1 MSSGSS
7 TISGGPPRDNITW
20 SHALLASVANKRT
33 SSTSPFQAL
42 KENQEHKPQMGSVIS
57 ALRGATKTV
66 GAVAKLLLDL
76 NKTYQ
81 ALLARVN
88 APPGLPYANPSKP
101 YWLDD
106 PPFPELVDA
115 RSEKLPAEADV
126 VIIGSG
132 ITGAAVA
139 RSLYTA
145 AGASDASDEGGEK
158 KGPRVVVLEAR
169 SLCAGATGRNGGHVK
184 ASPHELFPKLAK
196 YFGKEGAARL
206 TKFALR
212 TAEAVLEVGGEQ
224 GREVAECRRVET
236 VDFFLDDKGFEAGKK
251 EVEELRRWVPE
262 VEIAVLGRK
271 ETKAKFGVETAH
283 VAGGLVYSAG
293 AMWPYRLVAKIWK
306 ELVDEFGGRLSLEM
320 NTPVEEVVVDG
331 EGGGRP
337 YVVRTARGA
346 IRARHV
352 VHATNAH
359 AGQFLPGLRGKMA
372 GVKAHMTAQRPST
385 TTATTTLSG
394 QTTQQD
400 GAGEAGFQWPDDSR
414 AGSKSWSIIYGNG
427 AFDYVTQRPNGD
439 VMLGGGFA
447 RSAGE
452 GVDMVGVY
460 DDSGTDGMTIAHV
473 SGVMSAVFGARW
485 RGDVVRVWSGVL
497 GVTGDMAPFVGRVP
511 AGVAGVREKI
521 VSSPWFGSKKGREC
535 VKVKKVGK
543 TVDETEE
550 EQPWMG
556 AEAGQWVSA
565 GYCGDGMVW
574 AWLCGTALG
583 VMVAGKEDVVLEK
596 GVGFPGGRLA
606 EWFPKELLLTEARLR
621 KADMSNLVDEI

>member
-1 MSSGSS
+1 
-7 TISGGPPRDNITW
+7 
-20 SHALLASVANKRT
+20 
-33 SSTSPFQAL
+33 
-42 KENQEHKPQMGSVIS
+42 MGSILS
-57 ALRGATKTV
+57 SLRGATKTV
-66 GAVAKLLLDL
+66 TAVAKLLLDL

-81 ALLARVN
+81 ALLSRVN
-88 APPGLPYANPSKP
+88 APPGLPHTNPSNP

-115 RSEKLPAEADV
+115 QSQRLPAEADV

-139 RSLYTA
+139 RGLYA
-145 AGASDASDEGGEK
+145 AAASVGDVSDGEGK

-169 SLCAGATGRNGGHVK
+169 RLCAGATGRNGGHVK
-184 ASPHELFPKLAK
+184 ASPHELFTKLAR

-206 TKFALR
+206 TSFALR
-212 TAEAVLEVGGEQ
+212 TAEAVMEVGGEE

-236 VDFFLDDKGFEAGKK
+236 VDFFLDDKGFEEGKK

-262 VEIAVLGRK
+262 VEIAVLGRE
-271 ETKAKFGVETAH
+271 ETEARFGVEGGH

-306 ELVDEFGGRLSLEM
+306 ELVDEFAGRLSLEM
-320 NTPVEEVVVDG
+320 NTAVEEVEIDG
-331 EGGGRP
+331 EGDGRP
-337 YVVRTARGA
+337 FVVRTARGV

-385 TTATTTLSG
+385 TTTSSG
-394 QTTQQD
+394 QSTQQAE
-400 GAGEAGFQWPDDSR
+400 GGEGFQWPDNSR
-414 AGSKSWSIIYGNG
+414 TGSKSWSILYGNG

-473 SGVMSAVFGARW
+473 SGVMNAVFGARW

-511 AGVAGVREKI
+511 ASVVGVKGKSG
-521 VSSPWFGSKKGREC
+521 SSASSSWFGLKKGRES

-543 TVDETEE
+543 TVDEMEE
-550 EQPWMG
+550 DQPWTG

-596 GVGFPGGRLA
+596 GVGFPGGRLG
-606 EWFPKELLLTEARLR
+606 EWFPKELLLTEARLK
-621 KADMSNLVDEI
+621 KADLSNLVDEI

>member
-1 MSSGSS
+1 
-7 TISGGPPRDNITW
+7 
-20 SHALLASVANKRT
+20 
-33 SSTSPFQAL
+33 
-42 KENQEHKPQMGSVIS
+42 MGSILS
-57 ALRGATKTV
+57 SLRGATKTV
-66 GAVAKLLLDL
+66 TAVAKLLLDL

-81 ALLARVN
+81 ALLSRVN
-88 APPGLPYANPSKP
+88 APPGLPHAKPSDP

-115 RSEKLPAEADV
+115 QSERLPAEADV

-132 ITGAAVA
+132 ITAAAVA
-139 RSLYTA
+139 RGLYIA
-145 AGASDASDEGGEK
+145 AATDVSDGEGK

-169 SLCAGATGRNGGHVK
+169 RLCAGATGRNGGHVK
-184 ASPHELFPKLAK
+184 ASPHELFTKLAR

-206 TKFALR
+206 TRFALR
-212 TAEAVLEVGGEQ
+212 TAEAVLEVGGEK
-224 GREVAECRRVET
+224 GREVSECRRVET
-236 VDFFLDDKGFEAGKK
+236 VDFFLDDKGFEEGKK
-251 EVEELRRWVPE
+251 GAEELRRWVPE
-262 VEIAVLGRK
+262 VDIAVLGRE
-271 ETKAKFGVETAH
+271 ETEARFGVEGGH
-283 VAGGLVYSAG
+283 VSGGLVYSAG

-306 ELVDEFGGRLSLEM
+306 ELVDEFAGRLSLEM
-320 NTPVEEVVVDG
+320 NTPVEGVEVDG
-331 EGGGRP
+331 EGGERP
-337 YVVRTARGA
+337 YVVRTGRGV

-385 TTATTTLSG
+385 TTTTSSG
-394 QTTQQD
+394 QSNQQ
-400 GAGEAGFQWPDDSR
+400 AEEGEGFQWPDNSR
-414 AGSKSWSIIYGNG
+414 TGSKSWSILYGSG

-447 RSAGE
+447 RSADE

-497 GVTGDMAPFVGRVP
+497 GVTGDMAPFVGRAP
-511 AGVAGVREKI
+511 ASVVGVKGKKDS
-521 VSSPWFGSKKGREC
+521 VSSSSSLSSWFGLKKGRES

-543 TVDETEE
+543 TVDEMEE
-550 EQPWMG
+550 EHPWMG

-583 VMVAGKEDVVLEK
+583 IMVAGKEDVVLEK
-596 GVGFPGGRLA
+596 GVGFPGGRLG
-606 EWFPKELLLTEARLR
+606 EWFPKELLLTEARLK
-621 KADMSNLVDEI
+621 KADLSNLVDEI

>member
-1 MSSGSS
+1 MSK
-7 TISGGPPRDNITW
+7 IEVPE
-20 SHALLASVANKRT
+20 KR
-33 SSTSPFQAL
+33 
-42 KENQEHKPQMGSVIS
+42 KEAMGSVLS
-57 ALRGATKTV
+57 AIRGATKTV
-66 GAVAKLLLDL
+66 GAVTKLLLDL
-76 NKTYQ
+76 NKQYQ
-81 ALLARVN
+81 ALLVRVN
-88 APPGLPYANPSKP
+88 APPGLPHANPSSS
-101 YWLDD
+101 YWLDE

-115 RSEKLPAEADV
+115 RSASLPREADV

-145 AGASDASDEGGEK
+145 STSSAAATAAADGSNEQGSK

-184 ASPHELFPKLAK
+184 ASPHELFPRLAR

-206 TKFALR
+206 TRFALR
-212 TAEAVLEVGGEQ
+212 TAEAVLEVGGEA

-236 VDFFLDDKGFEAGKK
+236 VDFFLDEKGFEDGKR

-262 VEIAVLGRK
+262 VEIAVLGRE
-271 ETKAKFGVETAH
+271 ETEARFGVEGGH
-283 VAGGLVYSAG
+283 VAGGLVYKAG
-293 AMWPYRLVAKIWK
+293 AMWPYRLVAKVWR
-306 ELVDEFGGRLSLEM
+306 ELVDECGGRLSLEM
-320 NTPVEEVVVDG
+320 NTAVEEVTMDVGGGD
-331 EGGGRP
+331 GGGRP
-337 YVVRTARGA
+337 YVVRTERGA

-372 GVKAHMTAQRPST
+372 GVKAHMTAQRPSST
-385 TTATTTLSG
+385 TTTTT
-394 QTTQQD
+394 TTSSSEQSSQEGEGGFRWRD
-400 GAGEAGFQWPDDSR
+400 GSR
-414 AGSKSWSIIYGNG
+414 TGSRSWSILYGGG

-452 GVDMVGVY
+452 GADMVGVY
-460 DDSGTDGMTIAHV
+460 DDSGTDGLTIAHV

-485 RGDVVRVWSGVL
+485 RGDVTKVWSGVL

-511 AGVAGVREKI
+511 ASISGAKGGKKDSSSSSSWFGLKRGEREKDKI
-521 VSSPWFGSKKGREC
+521 
-535 VKVKKVGK
+535 VKKVAK
-543 TVDETEE
+543 VVDEQEE
-550 EQPWMG
+550 EEDSWKG

-583 VMVAGKEDVVLEK
+583 VMIAGQDDVVLEK
-596 GVGFPGGRLA
+596 GVGFPGGKLGD
-606 EWFPKELLLTEARLR
+606 WFPKELLITEARVK
-621 KADMSNLVDEI
+621 KADMSNLVDEIM